1 MPNDEE
7 IKYLMNYYIDSLNQ
21 GVSLAILQKIDHFI
35 SLMKKE
41 TLNDALNNDY
51 VLFLKRIYPKMPDNI
66 PEELTNLTNLD
77 KYHLLY
83 ERLIDI
89 LNGDFAFKTL
99 AKIDT
104 LWLDDNLTYYL
115 NLDEKEE
122 RILEDKIY
130 KKLKTDNIGFSYLNK
145 TLKQKLKISPTICIF
160 LVLDFLKNNKHPA
173 QIVTINNHNESEDN
187 VNLDFENY
195 VNNEDYLLYLYKE
208 SFLFILMYHNN
219 AYIYEKQL
227 KEILKDVKIPS
238 PETLFYVD
246 FTAYISSLLTL
257 TKLYKVNGIDS
268 SLLKEKETF
277 LTKQYYGLLE
287 GVRTI
292 NPFDN
297 LYDVLEKKVTEEKIT
312 QSKKDIII
320 SGLRKN
326 RYEQIAHKSLYGN
339 YILTKEELQKIFL
352 IIVLSYAKGKTYSN
366 FNRDVIKDFITYDLT
381 KLFAKYQKIEYQN
394 GLQKLY
400 MQINAEILYTEEVIE
415 NSLRSLPID
424 YYLLAKINE
433 LTKGLESKMEI

>member
-187 VNLDFENY
+187 VNE
-195 VNNEDYLLYLYKE
+195 VETYL
-208 SFLFILMYHNN
+208 
-219 AYIYEKQL
+219 
-227 KEILKDVKIPS
+227 
-238 PETLFYVD
+238 
-246 FTAYISSLLTL
+246 
-257 TKLYKVNGIDS
+257 
-268 SLLKEKETF
+268 
-277 LTKQYYGLLE
+277 
-287 GVRTI
+287 
-292 NPFDN
+292 
-297 LYDVLEKKVTEEKIT
+297 
-312 QSKKDIII
+312 
-320 SGLRKN
+320 KN
-326 RYEQIAHKSLYGN
+326 K
-339 YILTKEELQKIFL
+339 
-352 IIVLSYAKGKTYSN
+352 
-366 FNRDVIKDFITYDLT
+366 
-381 KLFAKYQKIEYQN
+381 
-394 GLQKLY
+394 
-400 MQINAEILYTEEVIE
+400 
-415 NSLRSLPID
+415 
-424 YYLLAKINE
+424 
-433 LTKGLESKMEI
+433 